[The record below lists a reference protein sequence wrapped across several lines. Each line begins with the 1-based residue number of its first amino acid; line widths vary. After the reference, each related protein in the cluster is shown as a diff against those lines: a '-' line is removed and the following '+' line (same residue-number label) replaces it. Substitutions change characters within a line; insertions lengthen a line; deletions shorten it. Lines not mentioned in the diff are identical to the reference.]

1 MLKLNP
7 DQLLQL
13 YEQVA
18 TTDGRSRGV
27 VERFVA
33 GFVLSGS
40 CGAGGVEGWFENNG
54 ETLVETVD
62 WVVGSRGECAAW
74 LKEEVKVGGG
84 EGIVRSELIDV

>member
-1 MLKLNP
+1 M
-7 DQLLQL
+7 QL

-18 TTDGRSRGV
+18 TTDGRTRGV

-33 GFVLSGS
+33 GIVLGGS
-40 CGAGGVEGWFENNG
+40 CCGVGSEGWFENNG

-62 WVVGSRGECAAW
+62 SVLGSRGECADW

-84 EGIVRSELIDV
+84 EGIVRE

>member
-7 DQLLQL
+7 DQLVQL
-13 YEQVA
+13 YEHVA
-18 TTDGRSRGV
+18 SDNGRGRGI

-40 CGAGGVEGWFENNG
+40 CGPGGAEGWFENNG

-62 WVVGSRGECAAW
+62 LVVGSRGECAVW
-74 LKEEVKVGGG
+74 LKEEVKVGRG
-84 EGIVRSELIDV
+84 EGIVREVS